1 VNLADSPAIIGHV
14 TSQKWVCKVCWQW
27 NRPAD
32 EFCWKCKTVPDV
44 SDEQVAEAQ
53 KALEAKA
60 ALPEPVP
67 DLVVALPVVIF
78 RSYGKVWLRGGIGL
92 LVVLALEVFAAVT
105 DLVWYALTIGFA
117 LGLMV
122 SGFLAREISEG
133 MRNREVWAFG
143 VGIVMSVV
151 AVIGSI
157 TAFSVLA
164 PGLVNP
170 GAVRWGSLI
179 VFGGAGVAALVGLV
193 LVLRRGDAPHPEP
206 NPASR
211 STPER

>member
-1 VNLADSPAIIGHV
+1 MASAQG
-14 TSQKWVCKVCWQW
+14 WVCKVCWKW

-32 EFCWKCKTVPDV
+32 EFCWKCKTVRGV
-44 SDEQVAEAQ
+44 TEEQVTEAQ

-67 DLVVALPVVIF
+67 DLIVALPVVIF
-78 RSYGKVWLRGGIGL
+78 RSYGKVWFRGGIGL
-92 LVVLALEVFAAVT
+92 LGILALEIFAAVT
-105 DLVWYALTIGFA
+105 DLVLYILTAGFA
-117 LGLMV
+117 VGLMV
-122 SGFLAREISEG
+122 SGFLAGEITEG
-133 MRNREVWAFG
+133 MRNRETWAFG

-170 GAVRWGSLI
+170 NAVRWGSLI

-193 LVLRRGDAPHPEP
+193 MLLRHGDAPQPEP
-206 NPASR
+206 NPARR
-211 STPER
+211 SMPER

>member
-1 VNLADSPAIIGHV
+1 MTTGER
-14 TSQKWVCKVCWQW
+14 WVCKVCWQW

-32 EFCWKCKTVPDV
+32 EYCWKCKTVPGV
-44 SDEQVAEAQ
+44 SEEQIAVAQ

-60 ALPEPVP
+60 LLPEPVP
-67 DLVVALPVVIF
+67 DIIVALPVVIF

-92 LVVLALEVFAAVT
+92 LAVLALEVFAAVT

-117 LGLMV
+117 LGLMIC
-122 SGFLAREISEG
+122 GFVAREISEG

-143 VGIVMSVV
+143 VGIALSVV

-170 GAVRWGSLI
+170 GAVRWTSLI

-193 LVLRRGDAPHPEP
+193 LVLRHGDAPHPEP
-206 NPASR
+206 NPVNR
-211 STPER
+211 SKTER

>member
-1 VNLADSPAIIGHV
+1 MTATGR
-14 TSQKWVCKVCWQW
+14 WVCKVCWQW

-32 EFCWKCKTVPDV
+32 EYCWKCKTVLGV
-44 SDEQVAEAQ
+44 SDEQIVAAQ

-67 DLVVALPVVIF
+67 DLVVALPVMIF

-92 LVVLALEVFAAVT
+92 LAILALEVFAAVT

-117 LGLMV
+117 LGLIV
-122 SGFLAREISEG
+122 LGFAAREISEG

-143 VGIVMSVV
+143 VGIAISVV

-170 GAVRWGSLI
+170 GAVRWVSLI
-179 VFGGAGVAALVGLV
+179 VFGGAAVAALVGLV
-193 LVLRRGDAPHPEP
+193 MVLRHGDTPHPEP
-206 NPASR
+206 NPAGR
-211 STPER
+211 SAPER